1 MSLDAL
7 GKKNF
12 REVVNI
18 YCLKDRLQS
27 RLLPLDRCLSITME
41 EKKNPTNAIFD
52 MRRKAGFPEK
62 CGDAV
67 FI

>member
-7 GKKNF
+7 GKKNL

-18 YCLKDRLQS
+18 YCLKDRLKS

-41 EKKNPTNAIFD
+41 EKKKIQQ
-52 MRRKAGFPEK
+52 MLY
-62 CGDAV
+62 
-67 FI
+67 